1 MANQKLTAS
10 VIIET
15 AKAQQ
20 QLKILNGEIRHVDAG
35 LKGLGKTLRA
45 TQGDLNAAVASISKM
60 VTASQQASKATI
72 ESSKAQSAANRLA
85 QTDANKGAA
94 IARKNATEQTAAARI
109 ATEAAKQRE
118 ISERRTSNAAL
129 TTARTNAVNQASMS
143 RATAEQER
151 ASRSSENYERRQR
164 ALRASQDAMGNSL
177 SNQRYLFYDIGATY
191 RTAALAAGALSA
203 ATTALAVSYEK
214 DFAQVLR
221 TSGLAM
227 HDAGGQSEV
236 LRKQIKD
243 LGAEIPLSFG
253 ELSNIAM
260 IGGQMD
266 VPTEQLGKF
275 TDTVAKFVATAD
287 GMNIDSATQMFGRLS
302 SVFNTDKWGNII
314 DESFFD
320 RIGSAISKTA
330 DNSVT
335 SEKAITEMLN
345 KMAALSKQAGLSV
358 ENTTALASALS
369 SVGIQP
375 YLASGS
381 LTRYFRNLN
390 NTIAGGG
397 KPLDDYS
404 KALGMTADE
413 VKSLRA
419 TDPMALFTKLLT
431 TMQGMDSI
439 QQTQF
444 LKKMGINGSQDPRF
458 IQALAA
464 QLPVLDKSMRN
475 VNEAFADGSYLNA
488 SSAGIFDTTAAKL
501 TRLVNTYKNLGDTI
515 GRIGLDTFGPILGA
529 IGNMTAGFA
538 SFVETTPGVAK
549 ALSLIA
555 TALGV
560 LAAALAFKSLLAFAS
575 AGLLG
580 LQHAA
585 QSSTGS
591 FVSMSASGRRL
602 AETLLATRGASAAL
616 TASILGQTTGMAA
629 LRAAWGMSTA
639 QIANG
644 GEQMERA
651 GSRAG
656 RMGAGIANAGK
667 SMLSMAGGPV
677 GVLTMAIG
685 GLITA
690 FIMSRSSA
698 QESADAITASFGES
712 AAAGA
717 EKLAKEIQGI
727 GLDLWSYGGGPEH
740 WGKTMEDAF
749 NAVNV
754 KVSDVSD
761 AMMGGVETTK
771 KYRDQMN
778 ELGAAAR
785 RDPERSGD
793 ADYYRM
799 IATFLDKVIEKQEKD
814 GRVKENLKGTT
825 AELSTE
831 TDGLAGAFDATG
843 EAIAGETDELDKLS
857 GALNTAIAAVFGLTD
872 AQGGLRAS
880 MSNLGEGLAKG
891 TSFSSGDEQGST
903 NLSNLQAV
911 LQAQAQVLDQNIKAG
926 KIGAEQAAKEYASFV
941 SGLMTDLVA
950 RGVNP
955 TEIQGLAQQTVG
967 AVQDTFY
974 DAAASG
980 GLTMQISAE
989 TMNAEQQVEG
999 LVGYLN
1005 STFSGQSYDAYLA
1018 LQGGDAA
1025 SQQAYYLMEYLMQV
1039 TGMDYTAVVNALTE
1053 PAGKEGQMV
1062 AQYLDQI
1069 INGGKFEAAIG
1080 ADTSVGGNNVQT
1092 FATWAQGLLNQLQ
1105 SNINTVASNAEALGG
1120 TGVDGQVT
1128 QADEQR
1134 MMRASQAKSN
1144 PLTDIITKGYKDV
1157 QAKAIPTYKSL
1168 GNAID
1173 QGYKKGAA
1181 AAKQAAGGGSKAAKA
1196 AKDTGDAAKKAG
1208 EEARKAA
1215 NTKEIEKLKRAWDEA
1230 EQAVAG
1236 YGGRV
1241 ATGFGYVQTYATGVQ
1256 EAKDNYYSLLNS
1268 EQERLD
1274 GINKSIKDLRS
1285 EAKKLKADL
1294 QVDKNKQANYTYLSQ
1309 LAASYGDTERAKYYA
1324 DEAKAQGE
1332 AVKEKKAQIKA
1343 NESEAKSLEGGIG
1356 NLKKYS
1362 QAAIDNRNAV
1372 RQLEKAALDVA
1383 IAYANSGAGAKKV
1396 KEETIKWTGIAK
1408 DNAKQLG
1415 YTKKDVEGLTGTTKA
1430 YIEMLKKVPTSQQIT
1445 ITEKRI
1451 SKLEAQNNTKSATDG
1466 AKKNISSV
1474 PGSKNTALKAS
1485 ADKTSLNNTKKALDA
1500 LGGTRTMT
1508 VKAKQDANAK
1518 KMWKAMAAI
1527 SLAQGN
1533 LPMYTKYMDMSKY
1546 AKGGMIQGF
1555 ASGGKI
1561 PGKSPSNPSTD
1572 NLMGVVDNKT
1582 PIKVR
1587 SGEFI
1592 QSEPAVKYYGQ
1603 DFMDK
1608 VNKMQ
1613 LPKYWAGGSIGGG
1626 GKGNGNIASVVDLSA
1641 ATIQAIARAAA
1652 PEIALYVDS
1661 QKLATSVNDGNAKLA
1676 QRGYTS

>member
-72 ESSKAQSAANRLA
+72 EASKAQSAANRLA
-85 QTDANKGAA
+85 QSDANKGAA

-118 ISERRTSNAAL
+118 ISERRTTNATLGA
-129 TTARTNAVNQASMS
+129 ARTAAVNQASMS
-143 RATAEQER
+143 RATAEQDR
-151 ASRSSENYERRQR
+151 AARSSENYERRQR

-177 SNQRYLFYDIGATY
+177 SNQRYLYYDLGATY
-191 RTAALAAGALSA
+191 RTAALAAGALGA

-221 TSGLAM
+221 TTGLAM
-227 HDAGGQSEV
+227 YDAENQSES
-236 LRKQIKD
+236 LRKQIKA
-243 LGAEIPLSFG
+243 LGAEIPMSFSQ
-253 ELSNIAM
+253 LANIAM

-266 VPTEQLGKF
+266 VPVEQLGKF

-287 GMNIDSATQMFGRLS
+287 GMNLDNATQMFGRLAN
-302 SVFNTDKWGNII
+302 VFNTDAKGNMM
-314 DESFFD
+314 DPEFFN
-320 RIGSAISKTA
+320 RIGSAISQTA

-345 KMAALSKQAGLSV
+345 KIASISKQAGLTAQDTS
-358 ENTTALASALS
+358 ALASALS
-369 SVGIQP
+369 SVGVQP
-375 YLASGS
+375 YLASGF

-390 NTIAGGG
+390 NTIANGG
-397 KPLDDYS
+397 KPLSDY
-404 KALGMTADE
+404 ARNLGMTSDE
-413 VKSLRA
+413 VKTLRA
-419 TDPMALFTKLLT
+419 TDPAALFTRLLE

-444 LKKMGINGSQDPRF
+444 LKKMGINGSQDPRA
-458 IQALAA
+458 IQSLAA
-464 QLPVLDKSMRN
+464 NLHVYKDAIKDVDK
-475 VNEAFADGSYLNA
+475 AFDEGTYLNA

-501 TRLVNTYKNLGDTI
+501 TRMVNSFKNAGDSI
-515 GRIGLDTFGPILGA
+515 GRVGLDMFAPILTG
-529 IGNMTAGFA
+529 IGEAVSGFA
-538 SFVETTPGVAK
+538 SFLESAPVVAK
-549 ALSLIA
+549 AISAIA

-560 LAAALAFKSLLAFAS
+560 LAAALAIKALLSFVIG
-575 AGLLG
+575 GLLG
-580 LQHAA
+580 FQHAA
-585 QSSTGS
+585 QVTVGSTVGLS
-591 FVSMSASGRRL
+591 NAGRRL
-602 AETLLATRGASAAL
+602 AETMLAAKGASSQL
-616 TASILGQTTGMAA
+616 TASLLGQRTGVQA
-629 LRAAWGMSTA
+629 LSVAWGTA
-639 QIANG
+639 RGAIANG
-644 GEQMERA
+644 GTAMQVA
-651 GSRAG
+651 NTSSRGFGGAMKNVG
-656 RMGAGIANAGK
+656 GILMG
-667 SMLSMAGGPV
+667 LAGGPI
-677 GVLTMAIG
+677 GILTIAIG
-685 GLITA
+685 GLVTA
-690 FIMSRSSA
+690 FLQS
-698 QESADAITASFGES
+698 QESAKQSAKAISGAFNQDAATGVKQL
-712 AAAGA
+712 A
-717 EKLAKEIQGI
+717 EEIEGI
-727 GLDLWSYGGGPEH
+727 GLDRWTYQAGVGD
-740 WGKTMEDAF
+740 WGRTMRDAF
-749 NAVNV
+749 
-754 KVSDVSD
+754 SDTGTQVAD
-761 AMMGGVETTK
+761 V
-771 KYRDQMN
+771 
-778 ELGAAAR
+778 AAAIDGGTESLKAYGAGIDQAR
-785 RDPERSGD
+785 EAAKKEGNNKTAEQYRYIARFISLQIEESER
-793 ADYYRM
+793 
-799 IATFLDKVIEKQEKD
+799 L
-814 GRVKENLKGTT
+814 GRIQDSLKGTA
-825 AELSTE
+825 AEAGKAQE
-831 TDGLAGAFDATG
+831 GLAGAYGGTN
-843 EAIAGETDELDKLS
+843 EEISEQVEETDKLS

-872 AQGGLRAS
+872 AQGGLRAA

-891 TSFSSGDEQGST
+891 TSFSSGDEQGSA

-911 LQAQAQVLDQNIKAG
+911 LQAQAQILDQNIKAG
-926 KIGAEQAAKEYASFV
+926 TMGAEEAARTYSGFV
-941 SGLMTDLVA
+941 KSLMADLVA

-955 TEIQGLAQQTVG
+955 AEIQGLAQQSVD
-967 AVQDTFY
+967 AVSDTFG
-974 DAAASG
+974 AAVSSG
-980 GLTMQISAE
+980 SLTMRVSVE
-989 TMNAEQQVEG
+989 TLDADQKVEG
-999 LVGYLN
+999 LVSYLN
-1005 STFSGQSYDAYLA
+1005 SAFAGQSYEAFLA
-1018 LQGGDAA
+1018 LQGGDEA

-1105 SNINTVASNAEALGG
+1105 SNINTVASNAESLGG

-1144 PLTDIITKGYKDV
+1144 PLSGIITKGYRDV
-1157 QAKAIPTYKSL
+1157 QTKAIPAYKSM
-1168 GNAID
+1168 GNAMD
-1173 QGYKKGAA
+1173 QGFKKGAA
-1181 AAKQAAGGGSKAAKA
+1181 AAKQAASGGSKAAKA

-1208 EEARKAA
+1208 DEAKRAA

-1236 YGGRV
+1236 YGSRV

-1332 AVKEKKAQIKA
+1332 AVKEKEAQIKA

-1408 DNAKQLG
+1408 DNAKHLG
-1415 YTKKDVEGLTGTTKA
+1415 YTKKGLEGVTGTTKA

-1518 KMWKAMAAI
+1518 KMWKAMASI

>member
-444 LKKMGINGSQDPRF
+444 LKKMGINGSQDPRV

-501 TRLVNTYKNLGDTI
+501 TRLVNTFKNLGDTI
-515 GRIGLDTFGPILGA
+515 GRIGLDAFGPIIGA
-529 IGNMTAGFA
+529 IGDMTAGFA
-538 SFVETTPGVAK
+538 SFVETTPGVAN

-656 RMGAGIANAGK
+656 RLGAGIANAGK
-667 SMLSMAGGPV
+667 SMLSLAGGPI
-677 GVLTMAIG
+677 GVLTLAIG

-690 FIMSRSSA
+690 FITSRHNA
-698 QESADAITASFGES
+698 QEAADAITSSFGES

-727 GLDLWSYGGGPEH
+727 GLDLWSYGASPGK

-749 NAVNV
+749 EAVGLEV
-754 KVSDVSD
+754 GRTSE
-761 AMMGGVETTK
+761 AIAGGVESTK
-771 KYRDQMN
+771 RLRDEMN
-778 ELGAAAR
+778 AAKKAGGATDAN
-785 RDPERSGD
+785 

-799 IATFLDKVIEKQEKD
+799 IAIFLDKIIEKQEKD

-843 EAIAGETDELDKLS
+843 DAISDETDELDKLS

-872 AQGGLRAS
+872 AQGGLRAA

-891 TSFSSGDEQGST
+891 TSFSSGDEQGSA

-955 TEIQGLAQQTVG
+955 TEIQGLAQQSVN

-974 DAAASG
+974 NAAASG

-1105 SNINTVASNAEALGG
+1105 SNINTVASNAESLGG

-1144 PLTDIITKGYKDV
+1144 PLSDIITKGYRDV
-1157 QAKAIPTYKSL
+1157 QTKAIPAYKSM
-1168 GNAID
+1168 GNAMD
-1173 QGYKKGAA
+1173 QGFKKGAA
-1181 AAKQAAGGGSKAAKA
+1181 AAKQAASGGSKAAKA

-1208 EEARKAA
+1208 DEAKRAA

-1236 YGGRV
+1236 YGSRV

-1332 AVKEKKAQIKA
+1332 AVKEKEAQIKA

-1415 YTKKDVEGLTGTTKA
+1415 YTKKDLEGVTGTTKA
-1430 YIEMLKKVPTSQQIT
+1430 YIEMLKKVPTSKQIT
-1445 ITEKRI
+1445 ITEKKI
-1451 SKLEAQNNTKSATDG
+1451 SKLDAQNNTKSATDG
-1466 AKKNISSV
+1466 AKKNINSV
-1474 PGSKNTALKAS
+1474 PKSKTTSLKATPTN
-1485 ADKTSLNNTKKALDA
+1485 TS
-1500 LGGTRTMT
+1500 G
-1508 VKAKQDANAK
+1508 AK
-1518 KMWKAMAAI
+1518 KTLDKLAAKRVAKMEVKFEYKESPGQAGSI
-1527 SLAQGN
+1527 TVRVPNSTGG
-1533 LPMYTKYMDMSKY
+1533 SHVKY
-1546 AKGGMIQGF
+1546 AGGLAGMGGALPGF
-1555 ASGGKI
+1555 ANGGLI
-1561 PGKSPSNPSTD
+1561 PGRAPSNPKAD
-1572 NLMGVVDNKT
+1572 NMLAKVENGGYL
-1582 PIKVR
+1582 KVR
-1587 SGEFI
+1587 SQEYI

>member
-94 IARKNATEQTAAARI
+94 ISRKNATEQTAAARI

-143 RATAEQER
+143 RATAEQDR
-151 ASRSSENYERRQR
+151 AARSSENYERRQR

-444 LKKMGINGSQDPRF
+444 LKKMGINGSQDPRV

-501 TRLVNTYKNLGDTI
+501 TRLVNTFKNLGDTI
-515 GRIGLDTFGPILGA
+515 GRIGLDMFGPIIGA
-529 IGNMTAGFA
+529 IGDMTANFA

-549 ALSLIA
+549 ALSTIA
-555 TALGV
+555 SVLGV

-644 GEQMERA
+644 GEQMERT
-651 GSRAG
+651 GSRAS
-656 RMGAGIANAGK
+656 RMGASIANAGK

-677 GVLTMAIG
+677 GVLTIAIG

-690 FIMSRSSA
+690 FITSRNSA
-698 QESADAITASFGES
+698 QEAADAITSSFGES

-727 GLDLWSYGGGPEH
+727 GLDLWSYGASPEK

-749 NAVNV
+749 EAVGLEV
-754 KVSDVSD
+754 GRTSE
-761 AMMGGVETTK
+761 AIAGGVESTK
-771 KYRDQMN
+771 RLRDEMN
-778 ELGAAAR
+778 AAAKAGGAT
-785 RDPERSGD
+785 DAN

-857 GALNTAIAAVFGLTD
+857 GALNTAIAAVFGMTD
-872 AQGGLRAS
+872 AQGGLRAA

-891 TSFSSGDEQGST
+891 TSFSSGDEQGSA

-974 DAAASG
+974 NAAASG

-1105 SNINTVASNAEALGG
+1105 SNINTVASNAESLGG

-1144 PLTDIITKGYKDV
+1144 PLSDIITKGYKDV

-1208 EEARKAA
+1208 DEAKRAA

-1236 YGGRV
+1236 YGSRV

-1268 EQERLD
+1268 EQERLN

-1430 YIEMLKKVPTSQQIT
+1430 YIEMLKKIPTSKQIT

-1466 AKKNISSV
+1466 AKKNIGSV
-1474 PGSKNTALKAS
+1474 PSSKNTK
-1485 ADKTSLNNTKKALDA
+1485 
-1500 LGGTRTMT
+1500 LGGTVGNWGAVDKKLKSVGAPMTKT
-1508 VKAKQDANAK
+1508 VKLALKPGYAPGYAGAITYVAPNGKQQSGGKLVVNNKGGFVGADQRMSGFAN
-1518 KMWKAMAAI
+1518 
-1527 SLAQGN
+1527 
-1533 LPMYTKYMDMSKY
+1533 
-1546 AKGGMIQGF
+1546 GGMIPGSAPSDPRVDNLF
-1555 ASGGKI
+1555 AS
-1561 PGKSPSNPSTD
+1561 
-1572 NLMGVVDNKT
+1572 VDNMGMV
-1582 PIKVR
+1582 KVR
-1587 SGEFI
+1587 SGEYI